1 MFVTIRAEAYRH
13 TVQRAETN
21 KRAWDAGVLP
31 VEYKTNDHVL
41 VRAEGQRKYK
51 GNWFGPYTVVYAA
64 PLNTY
69 QLKTPQAQ
77 ILERLIS
84 GDRLRR
90 ACVSGRIIQGWH
102 MPKGESCRRLEN
114 NPALPITVADDTFEP
129 LPPGIDNIKP
139 IENVGLPEPDAEI
152 IEPQV

>member
-41 VRAEGQRKYK
+41 VRAEGQRKYE
-51 GNWFGPYTVVYAA
+51 GNWFGPYTVVRAA
-64 PLNTY
+64 LLNTY
-69 QLKTPQAQ
+69 QLKTPQGRV
-77 ILERLIS
+77 LERLIS

-90 ACVSGRIIQGWH
+90 ARVSGRITWGWH
-102 MPKGESCRRLEN
+102 MPKGESRRRLEN

-129 LPPGIDNIKP
+129 LPPGNDDIEP
-139 IENVGLPEPDAEI
+139 IENVGLPEPAAEI